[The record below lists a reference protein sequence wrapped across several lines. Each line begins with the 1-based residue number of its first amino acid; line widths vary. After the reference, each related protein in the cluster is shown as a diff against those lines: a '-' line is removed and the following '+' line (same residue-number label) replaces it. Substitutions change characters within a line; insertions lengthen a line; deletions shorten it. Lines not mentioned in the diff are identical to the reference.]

1 MSILSRLPFGKKP
14 DPASAGRGPVTGCDL
29 SHAEAL
35 VRPFAQD
42 AFFRLRPPFSKE
54 AAQLSLELADMTYT
68 LELAPWKAAGWNDF
82 SILIDDSLQ
91 SGLTHWETGDGLSS
105 VINRIKVLRAK
116 AALKEPSPVS
126 QVLSAL
132 RQKEKS
138 DTVKAVCM
146 MHPLSEDKWLLAIGF
161 MGTGKRFYDWFS
173 NFRFTPEE
181 GFHRG
186 FNQLCE
192 SFQLHVED
200 IVFPAVA
207 EAMGLEKLTLGQVL
221 ADMRSLSSPFRLW
234 MAGHSQGG
242 AVMQVFTHRLMNDWG
257 VLPQN
262 MVGYGLASPTVA
274 TGKFVYDP
282 AAYPLYHLCNSDDL
296 VPRVGARVHLGV
308 GLSYP
313 AGEDVRRAACGWEET
328 SQASVNRALMRR
340 LTRRIVDAP
349 SCLESTLAYMEL
361 LLEHNDKWE
370 EGLATLTDRFAFF
383 KRALDAAD
391 RREADLIRFIK
402 RHASRVYFS
411 MTGRTMDPARIA
423 EIKKEMEAVEA
434 QIGLKAMSKTLQEL
448 MYWPHT
454 LAGKDGRDG
463 SYAWIVHHGLKDI
476 QPFIWQGGR
485 DPVRLWLRS
494 GADNGLSSLLP
505 SAVAVRRRTPAPR
518 RPLPRRHHG
527 YSARR
532 NA

>member
-1 MSILSRLPFGKKP
+1 MAATTVKGKHTQTPLNGAEKLFGP
-14 DPASAGRGPVTGCDL
+14 WRMDPWG
-29 SHAEAL
+29 
-35 VRPFAQD
+35 
-42 AFFRLRPPFSKE
+42 RLRPE
-54 AAQLSLELADMTYT
+54 LTAEGVGLSLELAATAYD
-68 LELAPWKAAGWNDF
+68 LDLHPWLAAGWTDA
-82 SILIDDSLQ
+82 SIQVDNRLHTGITA
-91 SGLTHWETGDGLSS
+91 SGSDRPGQTLKNTWALY
-105 VINRIKVLRAK
+105 RAK
-116 AALKEPSPVS
+116 RDLRQLNPISRVR
-126 QVLSAL
+126 SAL
-132 RQKEKS
+132 RQKEQS
-138 DTVKAVCM
+138 DTGKAVVM
-146 MHPLSEDKWLLAIGF
+146 MHPSGDGRYVVAIGF

-173 NFRFTPEE
+173 NFRMTSDG
-181 GFHRG
+181 GFHKG
-186 FNQLCE
+186 FLQLARQFE
-192 SFQLHVED
+192 ENETEIIFPQTARQL
-200 IVFPAVA
+200 
-207 EAMGLEKLTLGQVL
+207 GLEKLTLRDIL
-221 ADMRSLSSPFRLW
+221 TDCRRMDSPFRIW
-234 MAGHSQGG
+234 MAGHSQGA
-242 AVMQVFTHRLMNDWG
+242 AVMQAWTWLKIPEDG
-257 VLPQN
+257 VQPMHLAG
-262 MVGYGLASPTVA
+262 VGFASPTVA
-274 TGKFVYDP
+274 SGLAVSDP

-313 AGEDVRRAACGWEET
+313 AGEDVRRAACGWEKT
-328 SQASVNRALMRR
+328 PQASVNRALMRR
-340 LTRRIVDAP
+340 LTRHIVDAP

-370 EGLATLTDRFAFF
+370 EGLAPLTDRFAFF

-423 EIKKEMEAVEA
+423 GIKKEMEAVEA

-494 GADNGLSSLLP
+494 GADNGLGSLLP